1 MNEIYDNP
9 DTFNSS
15 EQGEF
20 TTKENG
26 RKNKKQKKKED
37 KKQEESWN

>member
-1 MNEIYDNP
+1 MNEIYDNA
-9 DTFNSS
+9 DSNSG

-26 RKNKKQKKKED
+26 RKNKKQKKKEE
-37 KKQEESWN
+37 KKQEESK

>member
-1 MNEIYDNP
+1 MNEIYDNA
-9 DTFNSS
+9 DNSA

-26 RKNKKQKKKED
+26 RKNKKQKKKEE
-37 KKQEESWN
+37 KKQEESK

>member
-1 MNEIYDNP
+1 MNEIYDNA
-9 DTFNSS
+9 DSA

-26 RKNKKQKKKED
+26 RKNKKQKKKEE
-37 KKQEESWN
+37 KKQEESK